1 MESRKI
7 VCKILCIMAMLLGAS
22 LMVSANPL
30 LKSGSKVNATTTV
43 IGDDLID
50 DTNTTSNG
58 THKDL

>member
-1 MESRKI
+1 
-7 VCKILCIMAMLLGAS
+7 
-22 LMVSANPL
+22 MVSANPL
-30 LKSGSKVNATTTV
+30 LGSASKVNATTTV